1 MDASFTKNTFEDDN
15 EWDVT
20 SKIDRI
26 RTLDNDGKIEYT
38 QFDMGLVESSAWVNY
53 PSKYR
58 FIGL

>member
-20 SKIDRI
+20 SKIDRLVNYG
-26 RTLDNDGKIEYT
+26 TDGKITYT
-38 QFDMGLVESSAWVNY
+38 KFNMGILEPSAWVDY
-53 PSKYR
+53 PKKYR